1 MNARTVAPRG
11 EKTLWGTMIGGMAI
25 GGQMIGGQTIEGQTI
40 EGQTIEGQTIEGQT
54 IEGWMIGRPTTGGL
68 TTGGLM
74 IEEFPPPE
82 SLQAREQGAQTD
94 QNDLTSLK
102 KEHRLVAIYIA

>member
-1 MNARTVAPRG
+1 MNVRTVAPRG
-11 EKTLWGTMIGGMAI
+11 EKTLQGTTIGGMVIGGWMI
-25 GGQMIGGQTIEGQTI
+25 GGQMIEGQTIEGWTIEGQTI
-40 EGQTIEGQTIEGQT
+40 EGQ
-54 IEGWMIGRPTTGGL
+54 MIGRL

-82 SLQAREQGAQTD
+82 SLQAGEWGAWTD

-102 KEHRLVAIYIA
+102 KEHRLVVIYIA